1 MYNELGADRSFAK
14 LIPLVKERFGGPS
27 QRVIQGWSAKEHW
40 PEQARQF
47 DAARAETLLA
57 RAEEVIASADVDE
70 AETLHQI
77 ARQHLRDIANKTL
90 SLAER
95 KIAMGIAESAL
106 RALGELT
113 GSARRRPSLVQNN
126 NTLIVGEGGPA
137 RRALD
142 ALGARM
148 HAISARPELAPAPTP
163 ATAPAAP
170 PIEPK
175 GAGRILDLDEAQR
188 IADVTGRDFEDV
200 LRDWDTAAAPLP
212 AVAPATAPEMIFVN
226 VHDLARDATVTRRSF
241 AELIEARR
249 QT

>member
-1 MYNELGADRSFAK
+1 MA
-14 LIPLVKERFGGPS
+14 V
-27 QRVIQGWSAKEHW
+27 V
-40 PEQARQF
+40 QAAL
-47 DAARAETLLA
+47 AAIETL
-57 RAEEVIASADVDE
+57 
-70 AETLHQI
+70 
-77 ARQHLRDIANKTL
+77 
-90 SLAER
+90 
-95 KIAMGIAESAL
+95 
-106 RALGELT
+106 T
-113 GSARRRPSLVQNN
+113 GSSARRRRGPTIQN
-126 NTLIVGEGGPA
+126 NTLVTIGEGGPA

-241 AELIEARR
+241 AELIEARK
-249 QT
+249 QA